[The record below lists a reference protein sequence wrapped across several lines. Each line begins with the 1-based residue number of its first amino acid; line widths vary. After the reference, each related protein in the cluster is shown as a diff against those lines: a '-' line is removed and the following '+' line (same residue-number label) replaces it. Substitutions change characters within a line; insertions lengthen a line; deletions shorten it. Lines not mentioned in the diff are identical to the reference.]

1 MVRLTHN
8 FKGKKFMWLYAK
20 YANGCNPEHH
30 CTNAIK
36 GKYSKRFSRLSKE
49 FLPGQPICM
58 DEYPQ
63 EDWDAIY
70 ICGVSRIGY
79 SKHENYPHNVHVV
92 ILPREGERDEW
103 SFENWRMTVE
113 NGIFEGVISEDQ
125 LKPFWCERPE
135 EFRTCR
141 MYRWAVAHYID
152 KEWVARM
159 IRKDAYGFAQGQFD
173 DLPEK
178 YLEYKE
184 DCLKAGGACEN
195 YDSYVK
201 RRLED
206 GLVDPDQ
213 LGEYAWG
220 WLRRGNAYLPDDYD
234 MSWEEVES
242 AFYAGIDDFLKKH
255 RRKNGSLSL

>member
-1 MVRLTHN
+1 MR
-8 FKGKKFMWLYAK
+8 FIFAESQKKGYA
-20 YANGCNPEHH
+20 
-30 CTNAIK
+30 
-36 GKYSKRFSRLSKE
+36 
-49 FLPGQPICM
+49 
-58 DEYPQ
+58 
-63 EDWDAIY
+63 
-70 ICGVSRIGY
+70 
-79 SKHENYPHNVHVV
+79 KHENYSHNVHIA
-92 ILPREGERDEW
+92 ILPREGASDKW
-103 SFENWRMTVE
+103 SFENWRMSVV
-113 NGIFEGVISEDQ
+113 NGVFEGIISEDQ
-125 LKPFWCERPE
+125 LKPFWRKCSE

-173 DLPEK
+173 DLPET

-184 DCLKAGGACEN
+184 DCLKPGGACEN

-220 WLRRGNAYLPDDYD
+220 WLRRGNAYLPNDYD